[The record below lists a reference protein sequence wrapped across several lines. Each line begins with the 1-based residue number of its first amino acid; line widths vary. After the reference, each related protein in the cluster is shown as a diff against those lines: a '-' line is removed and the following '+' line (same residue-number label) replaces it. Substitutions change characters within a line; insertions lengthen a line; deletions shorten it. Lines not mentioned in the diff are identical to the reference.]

1 MSPSR
6 IGVEVAVFVLCLAA
20 YVGAG
25 VVFGDGVPPARW
37 IVVFVAAYLV
47 LTGVRLAWRRRRRS
61 GTPPS

>member
-6 IGVEVAVFVLCLAA
+6 IGVEVAVFLLCLGS
-20 YVGAG
+20 YVGSG

-37 IVVFVAAYLV
+37 IALFVAAYLV

>member
-6 IGVEVAVFVLCLAA
+6 IGTEVAVFVLCLAV

-25 VVFGDGVPPARW
+25 VVFGDGVPPARL
-37 IVVFVAAYLV
+37 IALFVVAYAV

>member
-6 IGVEVAVFVLCLAA
+6 IGAEVAGFVVCLAV
-20 YVGAG
+20 YLVTFT
-25 VVFGDGVPPARW
+25 VFGGGVPPLSW
-37 IVVFVAAYLV
+37 VVWFVAAYLV